1 MNSSMTS
8 YLVEKGESHDFGQI
22 GSSRLIK
29 MPRSADSIITFQ
41 RIYVADGGAEM
52 DGKG

>member
-1 MNSSMTS
+1 MTS
-8 YLVEKGESHDFGQI
+8 YLVEKGELHDFGQI
-22 GSSRLIK
+22 GSSHLIK